1 MRKIFLNKQQIIE
14 LLPHREPMLLIDE
27 IHDIEKLS
35 SAKAIVNVKKDSF
48 FVQGHFPGNPV
59 MPGVLIVEAFGQA
72 AAALTA
78 HGLDKETYDNKLV
91 FLMGIEK
98 ARFRNPVIPD
108 CKLELKIENTNNLL
122 KLINPILAKYSTENE
137 ISIILQKKD
146 LIIGKIEL
154 DITEEIITIIN
165 NEIKEFKIK

>member
-1 MRKIFLNKQQIIE
+1 MTNKLNKKEIIN
-14 LLPHREPMLLIDE
+14 LLPHREPMLLIE
-27 IHDIEKLS
+27 ELINIKKLF
-35 SAKAIVNVKKDSF
+35 SATAIVNVKKDSF

-78 HGLDKETYDNKLV
+78 HGIDRETYENKLV

-108 CKLELKIENTNNLL
+108 CKLELNIEAIRSHGRVL
-122 KLINPILAKYSTENE
+122 KYKGEAFVDG
-137 ISIILQKKD
+137 KKMAD
-146 LIIGKIEL
+146 ALWSA
-154 DITEEIITIIN
+154 TIVV
-165 NEIKEFKIK
+165 KK

>member
-1 MRKIFLNKQQIIE
+1 MIKSFLNKQQISE

-27 IHDIEKLS
+27 IHSIKKLS
-35 SAKAIVNVKKDSF
+35 SATAIVHVKTDSF
-48 FVQGHFPGNPV
+48 FVQGHFPNNPV

-78 HGLDKETYDNKLV
+78 HGLDKETYSNKLV

-108 CKLELKIENTNNLL
+108 CKLELKIKAIRTHGRVW
-122 KLINPILAKYSTENE
+122 KYKGDAFVDG
-137 ISIILQKKD
+137 KKMAD
-146 LIIGKIEL
+146 AQWSA
-154 DITEEIITIIN
+154 TIVD
-165 NEIKEFKIK
+165 KK